1 MLQRRRGLGIGCGGG
16 EVAEGETAGGRTL
29 GCQYRNHK
37 REDADV
43 WKIRPMRGR
52 TRISRCTTTERSSRE
67 RKKKTKKKK
76 KKARERRRNPPKK
89 KRGSLVGLAKNSIR
103 HSTILYGRTTGSMF
117 WGGGGLDFSVHWI
130 VALNFIRNTLS
141 SLIMP

>member
-16 EVAEGETAGGRTL
+16 EVVEGETAGGRTL

-76 KKARERRRNPPKK
+76 KKSEGKEKEPTKK
-89 KRGSLVGLAKNSIR
+89 KERIACWVGEE
-103 HSTILYGRTTGSMF
+103 LYTAF
-117 WGGGGLDFSVHWI
+117 Y
-130 VALNFIRNTLS
+130 NTVRQDYWEHVLGWWRA
-141 SLIMP
+141 